1 MARKSQSRV
10 NLASHGPGMSLR
22 GVTYAWYSVRNT
34 VAMNAKARHR

>member
-10 NLASHGPGMSLR
+10 NLASHGPGISRR

-34 VAMNAKARHR
+34 AAINAQARHR